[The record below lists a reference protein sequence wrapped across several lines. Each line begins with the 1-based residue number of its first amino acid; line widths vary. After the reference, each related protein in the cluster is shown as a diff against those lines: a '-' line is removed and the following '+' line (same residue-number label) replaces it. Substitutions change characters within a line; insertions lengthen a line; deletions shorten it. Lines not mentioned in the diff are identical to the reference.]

1 MSLEQLKKDVCAAV
15 DGLAEE
21 LLALSHAIH
30 GEPELALE
38 EFKAAKR
45 LTDAVEG
52 HGIAVQREAF
62 GLKTGYAAEFGKDGG
77 PNIAILSEYD
87 ALPGIGHAC
96 GHNIIATSG
105 YGAAIALSKLNG
117 RLPGRVRY
125 LGTPAE
131 ERFGGKE
138 IMAREG
144 AFDGTDAAM
153 MIHPSSENLVTMPC
167 IAIAEVEAIFHG
179 RSAHASAMPYRGLN
193 ALDAVVTAYQAIAQ
207 LRQHIRNTDRIHGI
221 ITEGG
226 LAPNIVPE
234 RAACRFYVRAVDAHE
249 LAPLK
254 ARVHRCLEAGALAT
268 GCTLEAHWGD
278 TRLSRPQDQLADG
291 RAVREERGQAG
302 ARLLPGEGF
311 AAGLC
316 RLDRHGQC
324 QPSRALDPSDAGRR
338 AGRRDHPQRGIRPL
352 CRVGNRRRGG
362 DRRRQIARHD
372 GARPDGRRGAARG
385 GARRFRRDGRAFASR
400 DRAVARALEA
410 RPSRAWRL
418 RLRMSTWLLVAAIN
432 GALAAAAGAFGAHGL
447 QGRIDAHALQ
457 IFETAARYHMY
468 HALAIGLAA
477 FAIRDAAAGA
487 AATAC
492 AFFLAG
498 FFSSP
503 VRSIFWP

>member
-1 MSLEQLKKDVCAAV
+1 MSLEQLKKDVCSAV
-15 DGLAEE
+15 DDMAEE

-45 LTDAVEG
+45 LSDAVES

-62 GLKTGYAAEFGKDGG
+62 GLKTGYAAQFGKDGG

-131 ERFGGKE
+131 ERYGGKE
-138 IMAREG
+138 IMARQG

-153 MIHPSSENLVTMPC
+153 MIHPSNQNLITMPC
-167 IAIAEVEAIFHG
+167 IAISDVEAIFHG

-254 ARVHRCLEAGALAT
+254 ARVQKCLEAGALAT
-268 GCTLEAHWGD
+268 GCTLETRWGD
-278 TRLSRPQDQLADG
+278 TDYLDMKTNWPMAEMYEKNTVRLGREFFPVRDLPPGYAGSTDMGNISHRVPSIHPMLGVAPAGVIIHNAEFARYAASPSGDAGVIDGAKSLAMT
-291 RAVREERGQAG
+291 
-302 ARLLPGEGF
+302 
-311 AAGLC
+311 
-316 RLDRHGQC
+316 
-324 QPSRALDPSDAGRR
+324 ALDLMADAGK
-338 AGRRDHPQRGIRPL
+338 
-352 CRVGNRRRGG
+352 
-362 DRRRQIARHD
+362 
-372 GARPDGRRGAARG
+372 
-385 GARRFRRDGRAFASR
+385 
-400 DRAVARALEA
+400 
-410 RPSRAWRL
+410 
-418 RLRMSTWLLVAAIN
+418 
-432 GALAAAAGAFGAHGL
+432 LAAARADF
-447 QGRIDAHALQ
+447 
-457 IFETAARYHMY
+457 T
-468 HALAIGLAA
+468 
-477 FAIRDAAAGA
+477 
-487 AATAC
+487 ATAELSQAAIAKSRETVKHDHGGHGQHGGCGC
-492 AFFLAG
+492 A
-498 FFSSP
+498 
-503 VRSIFWP
+503 